1 MIDQITLYN
10 KLLSIKPKE
19 DKTNYPFNIKDNIE
33 FTKNQILLYYI
44 KEYNICSKKQITGGK
59 LGKITIICNE

>member
-1 MIDQITLYN
+1 MIDQIVLYN

-19 DKTNYPFNIKDNIE
+19 DKTNYPYNIKDNIE
-33 FTKNQILLYYI
+33 FTKNQIQLYYI
-44 KEYNICSKKQITGGK
+44 KEYNICSKNNIKGGK